1 MVINKTEA
9 YLKEEEKESLENN
22 NVRKEGKMYVVE
34 SWRVLGVCGE
44 RTFFLKEQDV
54 GVEKTAAVQLTI
66 GEMGARLREQ
76 I

>member
-1 MVINKTEA
+1 MINKTEA

-34 SWRVLGVCGE
+34 SWRVWVYVGKGHSFSRSKML
-44 RTFFLKEQDV
+44 
-54 GVEKTAAVQLTI
+54 GVEKMAAVQLTI